1 MLVTT
6 SKGKSCQSPFQTD
19 GEAAKALHEAVQAG
33 LIKKSSL
40 PFVDSLLRSFGRG
53 RLSHDQAAW
62 IHILATEV
70 TRPTIAKIDAS
81 KINLLF
87 AAAQTNLKFPRIR
100 TQSFFIKVKD
110 GSVQVFRQ
118 ADRLCIAKVVNHEL
132 LVSHQATPQD
142 IDELRQLCDDP
153 VKFASAYGVR
163 TGYCMFC
170 GLTLTKA
177 ESVGSGYGPICAEKW
192 SLPWHDSFGAK
203 RERGMRRMLRLR
215 EELQKL
221 GALAPDGSVKPT

>member
-19 GEAAKALHEAVQAG
+19 GEAAKALNEAVQAG

-40 PFVDSLLRSFGRG
+40 GFADSLLRSFRRG

-70 TRPTIAKIDAS
+70 TSPSIAKIDAS

-87 AAAQTNLKFPRIR
+87 AAARTNLRFPRIR
-100 TQSFFIKVKD
+100 TETFFIKVKD

-118 ADRLCIAKVVNHEL
+118 ADKTCIAKVVNHEMH
-132 LVSHQATPQD
+132 VNHQGTPED
-142 IDELRQLCDDP
+142 IVNLTNLCDDP

-170 GLTLTKA
+170 GLTLTTA

-192 SLPWHDSFGAK
+192 SLPWQDSFGAK
-203 RERGMRRMLRLR
+203 RERGLRQMLHLR
-215 EELQKL
+215 EQLQKL
-221 GALAPDGSVKPT
+221 GALAPDGTVKTT